1 MRKEENMSYLAII
14 VVLAWIGLP
23 IVTGLIDGR
32 DTEKSDVLRMADH
45 DRRAQAVRL
54 PQRRMQYAQIVKP
67 ALLQQHGRPTGGR

>member
-14 VVLAWIGLP
+14 VALAWIGLP
-23 IVTGLIDGR
+23 IVTGWMEGR

-54 PQRRMQYAQIVKP
+54 PQRRMMYARIEKP
-67 ALLQQHGRPTGGR
+67 ALRQQHGRPTGGR